1 MRNGPRSGK
10 ESSTTTVYFMQGGL
24 LFMQVVRFTRSG
36 NRDGSGFG
44 VFEKR
49 KVLEKRKE
57 SMSMSDIKRIKE
69 GGLNFASIYQSCL

>member
-1 MRNGPRSGK
+1 
-10 ESSTTTVYFMQGGL
+10 
-24 LFMQVVRFTRSG
+24 MQVVRFTRSG